1 MSSPPRVYNLGSL
14 NIDRVFRVPH
24 LVRPGETLAASSYAE
39 LAGGKG
45 LNQSVA
51 LARAGAPVTHI
62 GRVGA
67 DGLWLREKLA
77 AEGVDTQFVSVGP
90 GATGQAIIQV
100 DDAGENSIVLLAG
113 ENTQIVAEEIDQA
126 LAQAQLGS
134 WLLVQNETSG
144 VAHAMQI
151 AKRQGLQVAFNPAPC
166 DERVASYPLELV
178 DLLCVNESE
187 AVPFQGALRDRLR
200 ECEVLLT
207 LGAGGAMLQS
217 AAGELHVAAARVPVV
232 DTTAAGDTFLG
243 YFLAARLRNHSD
255 HECLAIANA
264 AAGLCVSRPAAMDS
278 IPKWVE
284 VAAAEDG

>member
-51 LARAGAPVTHI
+51 LVRAGAHLTHI
-62 GRVGA
+62 GKVGV
-67 DGLWLREKLA
+67 DGVWLREKLA
-77 AEGVDTQFVSVGP
+77 AEGVDTQFVSLGN

-113 ENTQIVAEEIDQA
+113 ANIQIAAEEIDRA
-126 LAQAQLGS
+126 LAHARPGS

-151 AKRQGLQVAFNPAPC
+151 AKQLGLQVAFNPAPF

-187 AVPFQGALRDRLR
+187 AVPFQGALRERLR
-200 ECEVLLT
+200 DREVLLT
-207 LGAGGAMLQS
+207 LGAGGATLKS

-243 YFLAARLRNHSD
+243 YFLAARLRNLSD
-255 HECLAIANA
+255 HACLAIANA
-264 AAGLCVSRPAAMDS
+264 AAGLCVSRPGAMDS

-284 VAAAEDG
+284 IAAGN